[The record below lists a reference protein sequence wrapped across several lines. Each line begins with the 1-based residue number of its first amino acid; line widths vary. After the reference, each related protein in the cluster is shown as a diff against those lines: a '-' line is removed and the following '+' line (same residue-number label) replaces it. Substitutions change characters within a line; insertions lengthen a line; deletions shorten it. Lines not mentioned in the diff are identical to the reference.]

1 MNILQQPDSL
11 SFSLNLKDFIISSD
25 SQVAFVLRQGGEDIL
40 SQQYEP
46 SAGGNITINLRD
58 VVHGRLSTLFK
69 DLSESYEQTQ
79 LTDEFIAVIDSTE
92 VKFRVVRGGVDRL
105 SDSATNFLVQNF
117 LTWQPQA
124 KPVTYYSP
132 EFLTYYATTEST
144 VKLKAYFTSESGE
157 VTSQEIDIVYIP
169 KNKAYTVPMQYS
181 VIAGLLNNRLPSY
194 YDVWVENSFG
204 YRLTYVQRYYASDM
218 ASEQEQWVLFENSLG
233 GIDTFRAYGNMTFT
247 GEHTHNLAE
256 IDEEMSEYRVDTERK
271 FQKNTGFLDDAQRRW
286 LLDFFPS
293 MSEIISA
300 GLL

>member
-117 LTWQPQA
+117 LTWHR
-124 KPVTYYSP
+124 KRNLSHTI
-132 EFLTYYATTEST
+132 L
-144 VKLKAYFTSESGE
+144 
-157 VTSQEIDIVYIP
+157 
-169 KNKAYTVPMQYS
+169 
-181 VIAGLLNNRLPSY
+181 R
-194 YDVWVENSFG
+194 NS
-204 YRLTYVQRYYASDM
+204 
-218 ASEQEQWVLFENSLG
+218 
-233 GIDTFRAYGNMTFT
+233 
-247 GEHTHNLAE
+247 
-256 IDEEMSEYRVDTERK
+256 
-271 FQKNTGFLDDAQRRW
+271 
-286 LLDFFPS
+286 
-293 MSEIISA
+293 
-300 GLL
+300 